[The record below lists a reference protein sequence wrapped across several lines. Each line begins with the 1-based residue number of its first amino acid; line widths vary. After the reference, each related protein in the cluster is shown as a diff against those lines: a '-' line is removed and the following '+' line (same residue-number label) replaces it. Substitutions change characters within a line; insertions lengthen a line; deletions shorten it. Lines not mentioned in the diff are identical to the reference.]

1 MLCSLRNDFIFL
13 HFSPEDLDIV
23 VEGQCL
29 IIKGEREVKR
39 GSNVSKRVFNQKF
52 NLPEG
57 AEVDK
62 ITSEYKLDGKLI
74 VSVPAAQK
82 SETAIVQQ
90 DQPKV
95 ETTSSSSHEEKVL
108 EDGTRVQM
116 SSSSTRKSSSS
127 SQEMTIPISFGSFG
141 QLQRQTSQSKTPR

>member
-1 MLCSLRNDFIFL
+1 MDIF
-13 HFSPEDLDIV
+13 

-52 NLPEG
+52 DLPAG

-74 VSVPAAQK
+74 VSVPAAA
-82 SETAIVQQ
+82 SQQ
-90 DQPKV
+90 AAGK
-95 ETTSSSSHEEKVL
+95 T
-108 EDGTRVQM
+108 
-116 SSSSTRKSSSS
+116 
-127 SQEMTIPISFGSFG
+127 ISF
-141 QLQRQTSQSKTPR
+141 RTSEIMKIHNYQALFILFARISTILGLLKS

>member
-1 MLCSLRNDFIFL
+1 MIMKLILIKIKFQVSNLNCFL
-13 HFSPEDLDIV
+13 YNFSPEDLDIL

-52 NLPEG
+52 DLPAG

-74 VSVPAAQK
+74 VSVPAAASQQAAGK
-82 SETAIVQQ
+82 TISYRASEILKIKGQIFVEGHR
-90 DQPKV
+90 KV
-95 ETTSSSSHEEKVL
+95 ANLPLSCVKL
-108 EDGTRVQM
+108 
-116 SSSSTRKSSSS
+116 
-127 SQEMTIPISFGSFG
+127 
-141 QLQRQTSQSKTPR
+141 

>member
-1 MLCSLRNDFIFL
+1 MMELITYLSYAIYHQNVYSVLTFKLRSNFIFL

-74 VSVPAAQK
+74 VSVPAAAAQK
-82 SETAIVQQ
+82 TETAVVQQ
-90 DQPKV
+90 EQV
-95 ETTSSSSHEEKVL
+95 NQLFSSNFHH
-108 EDGTRVQM
+108 
-116 SSSSTRKSSSS
+116 
-127 SQEMTIPISFGSFG
+127 
-141 QLQRQTSQSKTPR
+141 

>member
-1 MLCSLRNDFIFL
+1 M
-13 HFSPEDLDIV
+13 DIV

-52 NLPEG
+52 DLPVG

-62 ITSEYKLDGKLI
+62 ITSEYKLDGKLV
-74 VSVPAAQK
+74 VSVPAASAHS
-82 SETAIVQQ
+82 SEAVVSQQ
-90 DQPKV
+90 QQPKV

-108 EDGTRVQM
+108 DDGTVVQM
-116 SSSSTRKSSSS
+116 SSSSTRKTSSS
-127 SQEMTIPISFGSFG
+127 SQEMTIPISFG
-141 QLQRQTSQSKTPR
+141 QITRQTSQAKTPR

>member
-1 MLCSLRNDFIFL
+1 M
-13 HFSPEDLDIV
+13 DIV

-52 NLPEG
+52 DLPVG

-62 ITSEYKLDGKLI
+62 ITSEYKLDGKLV
-74 VSVPAAQK
+74 VSVPAAVAASAQS
-82 SETAIVQQ
+82 SEAVVSQQ
-90 DQPKV
+90 QQPKV

-108 EDGTRVQM
+108 DDGTVVQM
-116 SSSSTRKSSSS
+116 SSSSTRKTSSS
-127 SQEMTIPISFGSFG
+127 SQEMTIPISFG
-141 QLQRQTSQSKTPR
+141 QITRQTSQAKTPRYVRISWDLLT

>member
-1 MLCSLRNDFIFL
+1 MMELITYLSYAIYHQNVCSVLTLKLRNDFIFL

-74 VSVPAAQK
+74 VSVPAAAAQK
-82 SETAIVQQ
+82 TETAVVQQ
-90 DQPKV
+90 EQV
-95 ETTSSSSHEEKVL
+95 NQLFSSKFHH
-108 EDGTRVQM
+108 
-116 SSSSTRKSSSS
+116 
-127 SQEMTIPISFGSFG
+127 
-141 QLQRQTSQSKTPR
+141 

>member
-1 MLCSLRNDFIFL
+1 MYLY
-13 HFSPEDLDIV
+13 FSPEDLDIV

-74 VSVPAAQK
+74 VSVPAAAAQK
-82 SETAIVQQ
+82 TETAIIQQ
-90 DQPKV
+90 EQPKV

-108 EDGTRVQM
+108 DDGTVVQM
-116 SSSSTRKSSSS
+116 SSSSTRKTSSSS
-127 SQEMTIPISFGSFG
+127 SEMNIPISFG
-141 QLQRQTSQSKTPR
+141 QLTRQTSQAKTPR